1 MINKLRLLL
10 NTREQSKI
18 LLLFILI
25 LMSSLMEM
33 LSLGSIPVF
42 IGYILNP
49 EYLNNLIG
57 QKEYISFINF
67 RSKAACR

>member
-1 MINKLRLLL
+1 MINKLRMLL

-25 LMSSLMEM
+25 LLSSLMEM

-42 IGYILNP
+42 VGYILNP
-49 EYLNNLIG
+49 EYLNI
-57 QKEYISFINF
+57 
-67 RSKAACR
+67 